1 MLDDVSV
8 SRDCALGDSGVL
20 SARETNVYT
29 IYNKYM
35 RYEREREREREREE
49 RERKAVKYRDARAIV
64 GNI

>member
-1 MLDDVSV
+1 MLDDISV

-35 RYEREREREREREE
+35 RYERESERERERKRE
-49 RERKAVKYRDARAIV
+49 REAVKYRDARAIV

>member
-35 RYEREREREREREE
+35 RYERERERERGKRKKGGKVSGRTCDSRE
-49 RERKAVKYRDARAIV
+49 YLIT
-64 GNI
+64 